1 MKKLLVMI
9 GLGLALL
16 AAGCVQVNSD
26 EVGVRVINLPLPVVG
41 GVESQAKTTGTYWYI
56 PGLVSFYKFPK
67 TQQKLEMIEEERGPT
82 EDEDAAANVGKEMVQ
97 APEQGYELKLQ
108 QVADQ
113 VRKLEQVKVVP
124 HSRQEGKNNIRL
136 KTADGNDVWVD
147 AVVSFQVIEDKASVL
162 VQKVGYTVDDI
173 TNLVGPMAR
182 SVVRS
187 VLGELKT
194 GEIYDARA
202 REERIEKARGELNAK
217 LNPFGIKVTSLTVP
231 EFRFSKDYENII
243 REKALAEQKRQE
255 YERLQLAAEQEKA
268 AKKNKA
274 TGDADANIALAQ
286 GRKLRAQQE
295 ADATLYAKTQE
306 AEAQHLRLLNEA
318 AGMQVLAPALAG
330 PGGEAQVAREVARSL
345 QGKKILLVPA
355 QGAINVLDI
364 NELLQTYGA
373 VKALQAPAAPK
384 PTAPVALP
392 EKSSAIAPAPVQQIP
407 VQSAPQKKE

>member
-1 MKKLLVMI
+1 
-9 GLGLALL
+9 
-16 AAGCVQVNSD
+16 
-26 EVGVRVINLPLPVVG
+26 
-41 GVESQAKTTGTYWYI
+41 
-56 PGLVSFYKFPK
+56 
-67 TQQKLEMIEEERGPT
+67 
-82 EDEDAAANVGKEMVQ
+82 MVQ
-97 APEQGYELKLQ
+97 APEQGYELKLE
-108 QVADQ
+108 QVAEQ
-113 VRKLEQVKVVP
+113 VKKLERVKVVP
-124 HSRQEGKNNIRL
+124 HSRQEGKFNIRL

-147 AVVSFQVIEDKASVL
+147 AVVSYQVLEDKAPVL
-162 VQKVGYTVDDI
+162 VQKVGYTIGDVE
-173 TNLVGPMAR
+173 NLVGPMSR

-187 VLGELKT
+187 VLGELRT
-194 GEIYDARA
+194 GEIYEAKA
-202 REERIEKARGELNAK
+202 REERIEKARAELNAK
-217 LNPFGIKVTSLTVP
+217 LNPFGIKVSSLTVP

-306 AEAQHLRLLNEA
+306 AEAQHIRLLQEA
-318 AGMQVLAPALAG
+318 LGMQVLAPSLAG

-364 NELLQTYGA
+364 NELLQTYGS
-373 VKALQAPAAPK
+373 VKALQAPA
-384 PTAPVALP
+384 T
-392 EKSSAIAPAPVQQIP
+392 APAPVPTAAPAAPTAPENAPALNPAPVPPNP
-407 VQSAPQKKE
+407 VQQSPVQTAPQKIK